1 MSVSVLAHK
10 RGECYTLSTVNQS
23 GFDDDE
29 DGEEEAANGDA
40 AAAASG
46 DDGDAASAAG
56 IRVKFEAYIYIINS
70 TQSTYSK
77 KDAPNV
83 FELHP
88 KYILKKGCPK
98 RISTP
103 PKVHTQKR
111 MPQMHFRRTRRH
123 RCAQEVDRTNF

>member
-1 MSVSVLAHK
+1 M
-10 RGECYTLSTVNQS
+10 STVNQS

-40 AAAASG
+40 AAAVSG

-56 IRVKFEAYIYIINS
+56 IRVKFEAYIYIYY
-70 TQSTYSK
+70 Q
-77 KDAPNV
+77 
-83 FELHP
+83 LHP
-88 KYILKKGCPK
+88 KYILQKGCPK

-103 PKVHTQKR
+103 PKVHTPKR

-123 RCAQEVDRTNF
+123 RCAQAVDRTNF